1 MQEKTRKIV
10 LIASLVVAIL
20 AGVFAVLFALNQT
33 NDSLF
38 GVAAYI
44 MYAIVILSLVAILG
58 FAIWNW
64 AKSFKNDRK
73 SAIKVLG
80 IVVAMVVI
88 FLISWLCAS
97 STDVSEVLLQKNNLS
112 EGASKLV
119 GAACISV
126 YILFGISILAIV
138 YTEVAKLI
146 KKK

>member
-10 LIASLVVAIL
+10 LIASLVVALL
-20 AGVFAVLFALNQT
+20 ASVFAVLFAINQT

-64 AKSFKNDRK
+64 VKSFKDDRK
-73 SAIKVLG
+73 SAIKILG

-97 STDVSEVLLQKNNLS
+97 STDVSETLLQKNNLS

-119 GAACISV
+119 GAACIAV
-126 YILFGISILAIV
+126 YILFGISIVAIL